1 MTDIEGTLKELAS
14 RASRLIE
21 HSQRGVARAKET
33 GESNDDMARVVED
46 VGRAMKAL
54 EDDAKGISAAAS

>member
-21 HSQRGVARAKET
+21 HSQRGVARAKEA
-33 GESNDDMARVVED
+33 GESNDDAARVVED

-54 EDDAKGISAAAS
+54 EDERSD